1 MESTKIPMCSVGSD
15 YSALQEGNAMPKR
28 TPGRLD
34 DLEQLQDLDT
44 LVVDKRRTKRANNE
58 KARRRNRRYQKRLL
72 GNLMLEEDSD
82 T

>member
-1 MESTKIPMCSVGSD
+1 
-15 YSALQEGNAMPKR
+15 MPKR